1 MENATRMGL
10 NRTGAQMAPRA
21 TPDMEAAA
29 RESTLQTPGDETE
42 IAMVRGEYI
51 ADADRIGS
59 VPVPGTLKGMATT
72 GLQKLTGKNP
82 EVLIDKMGERLAF
95 ERTGTRLY
103 EALLAKIANGSE
115 EAQMLPPI
123 AEIERIREDEA
134 MHFRMLV
141 ECMASLGA
149 DPTAQTPCADVA
161 GVQSLGV
168 MQVLGDP
175 RTTVAQCLNAIL
187 TAELTDHA
195 GWDLL
200 IALAQ
205 QSGQDELVQRFTEAM
220 RTEEEHLAKVQRW
233 LRQEVLE
240 QAT

>member
-1 MENATRMGL
+1 MENATHIRM
-10 NRTGAQMAPRA
+10 NRTGAQMSPRA

-29 RESTLQTPGDETE
+29 QQSTLQTPGDETE
-42 IAMVRGEYI
+42 IAMVRGDYI
-51 ADADRIGS
+51 ADADRVGS
-59 VPVPGTLKGMATT
+59 VPVPGTLKGMAAT

-82 EVLIDKMGERLAF
+82 EVLIDNMGERLAF

-103 EALLAKIANGSE
+103 EALLAKIANGTD
-115 EAQMLPPI
+115 EAQALPPI
-123 AEIERIREDEA
+123 AEVEHIREEEA
-134 MHFRMLV
+134 KHFLMLT
-141 ECMASLGA
+141 ECMESLGA

-175 RTTVAQCLNAIL
+175 RTTVGQCLNAIL

-200 IALAQ
+200 IALAR
-205 QSGQDELVQRFTEAM
+205 QSGQETLVQRFTEAM
-220 RTEEEHLAKVQRW
+220 RTEEHHLAKVQGW
-233 LRQEVLE
+233 LREEVLE